1 MFSQVYYLIFIV
13 FLKGYVE
20 HVNMKSKS
28 PGKVRLVVHNL
39 VGCL

>member
-1 MFSQVYYLIFIV
+1 MFQQMYYLSFIF

-28 PGKVRLVVHNL
+28 PGNVRLVLHNL
-39 VGCL
+39 VGYL